1 MHEINN
7 KTMKRFII
15 YFFHNL
21 PSLAL
26 IVAVF
31 WALYLFRNQQRFKRL
46 QNLSALWKD
55 FVNDEI
61 NLHLFN
67 LMNEI
72 ESDKVVNEDLSY
84 ISTASKLK
92 YLALIEQVALYVE
105 HFEVD
110 KEYGKYLFQWHFYFV
125 YQSAKTSHLFWS
137 NLGGTEEM
145 NATYWSKS
153 RELSKSFLP

>member
-1 MHEINN
+1 MAP
-7 KTMKRFII
+7 FLI
-15 YFFHNL
+15 YFFQYL
-21 PSLAL
+21 PS
-26 IVAVF
+26 IAVIFAAF

-46 QNLSALWKD
+46 QNLSALWRD
-55 FVNDEI
+55 FTNDEK

-72 ESDKVVNEDLSY
+72 ESDQVVNEDLSHVE
-84 ISTASKLK
+84 TATKLK

-110 KEYGKYLFQWHFYFV
+110 KGYAKYLFQWHFYFV
-125 YQSAKTSHLFWS
+125 YQSGKTSNLFWS

-145 NATYWSKS
+145 NASYWSKS
-153 RELSKSFLP
+153 RDLSRRFVP

>member
-1 MHEINN
+1 MNL
-7 KTMKRFII
+7 II
-15 YFFHNL
+15 YILQYL
-21 PSLAL
+21 PSIAI
-26 IVAVF
+26 IVAAF

-55 FVNDEI
+55 FVNDEK

-67 LMNEI
+67 LMNEL
-72 ESDKVVNEDLSY
+72 ESDQVVNEDLAY

-92 YLALIEQVALYVE
+92 FLALIEQVALYVE

-125 YQSAKTSHLFWS
+125 YLSAKTSDLFWS
-137 NLGGTEEM
+137 NLGGPAEM
-145 NATYWSKS
+145 NAEYWGKS
-153 RELSKSFLP
+153 RELSKRFQPEV